1 MFNKSNA
8 IYSGGRRIRGRSPR
22 HGKHCQH
29 YNHCHYCQPTMA
41 IFANIAN
48 QTLPSLPPSPIFP
61 TLPTQQLPS
70 SPTNHCYY
78 CHHCQP
84 TTAIIAITIYI
95 NAQPNPERRLLAKTK
110 ASAPL
115 VAGNFRVCRRHQG
128 MMMIMI
134 RMMMMM
140 KMMMTMMTTIM
151 MMMIIFPGVPPTP
164 RPPKLQG
171 RLLLQTLRIHR
182 RRIGV
187 STWDGCRFLR
197 TKINTFAKT
206 NKLRN

>member
-1 MFNKSNA
+1 M
-8 IYSGGRRIRGRSPR
+8 
-22 HGKHCQH
+22 
-29 YNHCHYCQPTMA
+29 
-41 IFANIAN
+41 ANIAN
-48 QTLPSLPPSPIFP
+48 TTTIAIIANQPWLFLPPLPIFR
-61 TLPTQQLPS
+61 TLQQLPS

-140 KMMMTMMTTIM
+140 KMMMVMMVTI
-151 MMMIIFPGVPPTP
+151 MMIIFPGVHPTP

-197 TKINTFAKT
+197 TKINTYMHIYIYIHTYTYMQKT
-206 NKLRN
+206 NKFRNRFCST

>member
-61 TLPTQQLPS
+61 TLQQLPS

-140 KMMMTMMTTIM
+140 MKMMI
-151 MMMIIFPGVPPTP
+151 MMIIFPGVHPTP

>member
-1 MFNKSNA
+1 MANIANTTTIA
-8 IYSGGRRIRGRSPR
+8 IIA
-22 HGKHCQH
+22 
-29 YNHCHYCQPTMA
+29 NQPWLLP

-48 QTLPSLPPSPIFP
+48 QTLPSLPPLPIFS
-61 TLPTQQLPS
+61 TLQQLPS

-134 RMMMMM
+134 RMMMV
-140 KMMMTMMTTIM
+140 MTMMMVTIM
-151 MMMIIFPGVPPTP
+151 MMLGT
-164 RPPKLQG
+164 
-171 RLLLQTLRIHR
+171 
-182 RRIGV
+182 
-187 STWDGCRFLR
+187 SA
-197 TKINTFAKT
+197 N
-206 NKLRN
+206 